1 MKFTIFLSL
10 PMNNIEYHGRF
21 LIIANFSPVNDT
33 KKKKDTIG
41 LKLSKKKKTGTKSI
55 TRNKS
60 KLLKYLFF
68 HTYKSECFRK

>member
-41 LKLSKKKKTGTKSI
+41 LKLSKKKKKK
-55 TRNKS
+55 NKAE
-60 KLLKYLFF
+60 LNPLQETNQNY
-68 HTYKSECFRK
+68 